1 MQFLLLIAGLVLEL
15 AGKDWFSGAGTVG
28 WICLGVFALIT
39 LIQIIV
45 FRNAKRIINSVERR
59 LL

>member
-1 MQFLLLIAGLVLEL
+1 VQILLLIAGLVLEL

-28 WICLGVFALIT
+28 WVCLGVL
-39 LIQIIV
+39 QIFV
-45 FRNAKRIINSVERR
+45 FRNAKRIIDSVERR